1 MGFDGNNATSKV
13 TALHTGGYV
22 KKEKKKIKLD
32 LDAMAAGYASMGDYN
47 QEYANSVIVSE
58 NQSEN
63 TTIELVTRG
72 EKK

>member
-13 TALHTGGYV
+13 TALHNGNGYV
-22 KKEKKKIKLD
+22 KKPKRKVNLD
-32 LDAMAAGYASMGDYN
+32 LEAMAAGYASMGNYN

-58 NQSEN
+58 NDSEN

-72 EKK
+72 E